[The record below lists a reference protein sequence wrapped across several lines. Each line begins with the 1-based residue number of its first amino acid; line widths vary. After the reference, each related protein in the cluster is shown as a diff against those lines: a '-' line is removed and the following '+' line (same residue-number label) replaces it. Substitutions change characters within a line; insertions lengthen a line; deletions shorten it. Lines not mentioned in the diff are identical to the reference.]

1 MSCVCP
7 IPYRSPQ
14 ARQPL
19 PVALIVLPEPE
30 HPGSSTLPPSWAP
43 AALLQFQRSTTTRLI
58 MSAKLDNPIAYL
70 PNSTTQF
77 NMFNLS
83 ANLSLLSVTSVDSFL
98 RSLTQMESGALVVV
112 VDMSLAVLRLLVDLI
127 HPK

>member
-1 MSCVCP
+1 
-7 IPYRSPQ
+7 
-14 ARQPL
+14 
-19 PVALIVLPEPE
+19 
-30 HPGSSTLPPSWAP
+30 
-43 AALLQFQRSTTTRLI
+43 
-58 MSAKLDNPIAYL
+58 MSAKLENPTL

-127 HPK
+127 SKLALSPAL

>member
-1 MSCVCP
+1 MS
-7 IPYRSPQ
+7 
-14 ARQPL
+14 
-19 PVALIVLPEPE
+19 
-30 HPGSSTLPPSWAP
+30 T
-43 AALLQFQRSTTTRLI
+43 
-58 MSAKLDNPIAYL
+58 KLDNPTASL

-98 RSLTQMESGALVVV
+98 HSLTQMESGALVVV

-127 HPK
+127 HPPSKLSLSPAL